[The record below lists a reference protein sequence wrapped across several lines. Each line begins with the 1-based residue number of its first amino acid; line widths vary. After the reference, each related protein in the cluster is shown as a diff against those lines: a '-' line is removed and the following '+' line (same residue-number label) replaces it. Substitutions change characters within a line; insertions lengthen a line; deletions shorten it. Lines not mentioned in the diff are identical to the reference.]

1 MPSLSLII
9 GQTQAFQ
16 CIDFAPASATPFACA
31 TELRVPPQAR
41 HLRAAGFSSHLPS
54 SPFPSP
60 ILILS
65 VPPTSPIS
73 RPLPLPDLG
82 PGLGL
87 GYAREMRNGRTTLLT
102 SHNRP
107 DICFC
112 SVWVDPGWT
121 WGRPW
126 QPGSTMDE
134 PGGLVAW
141 LALLIFNYRP
151 DASFSKH

>member
-1 MPSLSLII
+1 MGLGAWSPGLPSLSLII
-9 GQTQAFQ
+9 GPTQAFQ
-16 CIDFAPASATPFACA
+16 SIDFAPASATPFACA

-41 HLRAAGFSSHLPS
+41 HLRAAGFGSHLPS

-102 SHNRP
+102 Y
-107 DICFC
+107 FC
-112 SVWVDPGWT
+112 LVRVDSGWT

-126 QPGSTMDE
+126 QPGSTMDW
-134 PGGLVAW
+134 PGDLGR
-141 LALLIFNYRP
+141 LACPPYL
-151 DASFSKH
+151 S